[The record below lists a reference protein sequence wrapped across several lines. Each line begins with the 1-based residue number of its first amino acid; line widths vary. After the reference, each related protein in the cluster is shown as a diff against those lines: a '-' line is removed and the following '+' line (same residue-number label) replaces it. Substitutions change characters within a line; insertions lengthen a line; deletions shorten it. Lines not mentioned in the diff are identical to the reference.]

1 MTTTTPGTVTQTV
14 SASVLGQ
21 MEVALDGVPVDLG
34 TPKQRAL
41 VAALALSRGR
51 AVSVDGIVDLLW
63 GDTPPNGVSA
73 TLQAYVSQLRRVLE
87 PARQR
92 RTPATV
98 LVTVAPGYALQV
110 APGGLDAARF
120 EAAVMQT
127 HGVLQGLDLTGPPRL
142 TSAELTGVVGT
153 LDGALALWRGEPY
166 ADLGDAA
173 AAVAE
178 RARLEELRLVA
189 LEDRAVARLALGQ
202 HATVAAELEAL
213 TSAHPLRERL
223 WALRTLALTRAGRQ
237 AEALD
242 ALRRVRELLDE
253 ELGLEPSADLRDL
266 QTAVL
271 RQDPALEWTPPAAQP
286 AAVPAPAPATVPAPA
301 PATAPASLAV
311 PAPRAEPPVDL
322 PTGPAAV
329 APWPLCGREAE
340 LEALVA
346 LLDRSVSGRAS
357 CAVLTGE
364 PGIGKSRLAAEL
376 AARARARGVRVLRG
390 RCSQDDGAP
399 PLWPWRAVLERL
411 GTELSEADGEDV
423 GAAFRVWDR
432 ICAEVLRATEEGP
445 VLLVLDDLHW
455 ADASS
460 LRVLRLL
467 AETAPAATPL
477 LVIATWRSHPA
488 PDGLL
493 ADVAEALAR
502 QHPLRLELTGLE
514 PGAVGELF
522 AAVSERELADD
533 SAEVLQER
541 TDGNPFFLVEYARL
555 AASRHDAN
563 VPERPPTA
571 VAEVLRR
578 RIERL
583 PAETVSTLRFAALI
597 GRRFDVPTLAAA
609 SGRDEDDI
617 LDLVEPAVVAGL
629 VREDG
634 IDRFAFGHA
643 LVRDTLRSNV
653 AASRLARAHAAVA
666 RALEGRPERETEVA
680 RHWLAAGPSHAS
692 RAWRAA
698 VAAAAGAR
706 RLHAYDEAADLLRV
720 ALDVMPGDP
729 EATLR
734 DRYDTLMDLVEAYRW
749 AALLPSLVGCAEEAI
764 DVARR
769 MRDPEAVARAATS
782 ATQSSLW
789 RSAPPG
795 EVNGTVVAALRGSLE
810 RLPEGDGEL
819 RCRTLL
825 ALANELAEQTTFAER
840 AALVDEA
847 TAMARRLGDPRLVI
861 DTCLV
866 GFVALW
872 TAWTAGDRLDR
883 VTRAMELAR
892 HIGDEREFLVAAT
905 LRAAVLGELGRPTE
919 MFEAA
924 EVARSEAR
932 RLRIGYAEGVLHG
945 LEVPWLAMRGEF
957 EECERR
963 LADLRTLRRRL
974 AHTDMDEN
982 VAACLLALRLWQG
995 RAAEVIPVLRGLDT
1009 DRGEWAPTI
1018 AVYHWRAGLYDEA
1031 RWHHRQAGAP
1041 ITEDTEVPL
1050 HTVAHAAELSLYLAD
1065 ADLAQRCARRLTN
1078 YSGMAV
1084 SLGSS
1089 MALGPVD
1096 LYLACAAAAAG
1107 DAEAAHR
1114 DADAALDRARE
1125 WGLDALIAWFEGVRS
1140 TYGF

>member
-1 MTTTTPGTVTQTV
+1 VTQQVT
-14 SASVLGQ
+14 ASVLGQ
-21 MEVALDGVPVDLG
+21 VEVALDGVPVDLG

-87 PARQR
+87 PARLR
-92 RTPATV
+92 RAPATV

-120 EAAVMQT
+120 EGTVVDAHT
-127 HGVLQGLDLTGPPRL
+127 ILQGLDLTGPPTLTADRL
-142 TSAELTGVVGT
+142 TAVVAA

-166 ADLGDAA
+166 ADLGDAG

-253 ELGLEPSADLRDL
+253 ELGLEPSAELRDL

-271 RQDPALEWTPPAAQP
+271 RQDPSLEWVAPATDPAAPPAAP
-286 AAVPAPAPATVPAPA
+286 ADHRPAPLTVPAPRGGS
-301 PATAPASLAV
+301 PT
-311 PAPRAEPPVDL
+311 DL
-322 PTGPAAV
+322 PTDAAGATDAPTEPAAV
-329 APWPLCGREAE
+329 APWPLCGRDAE
-340 LEALVA
+340 LDALVA

-399 PLWPWRAVLERL
+399 PLWPWRAILDRI
-411 GTELSEADGEDV
+411 GAELPEADGEDV

-432 ICAEVLRATEEGP
+432 ICAEVLRATEDAP

-455 ADASS
+455 ADPSS

-467 AETAPAATPL
+467 ADTAPATSPL
-477 LVIATWRSHPA
+477 LVIGTWRSHPA
-488 PDGLL
+488 PEGLL

-502 QHPLRLELTGLE
+502 QHALRLELAGLE

-522 AAVSERELADD
+522 AAVSEREIADD
-533 SAEVLQER
+533 SAEALHER

-555 AASRHDAN
+555 AASRHDGT

-571 VAEVLRR
+571 VAEVLGR

-583 PAETVSTLRFAALI
+583 PADTVSTLRYAALI

-617 LDLVEPAVVAGL
+617 LDVVEPAIVAGL

-634 IDRFAFGHA
+634 IDRFVFGHA

-666 RALEGRPERETEVA
+666 QALEGQPDRETEVA
-680 RHWLAAGPSHAS
+680 RHWLAAGPSHAA

-698 VAAAAGAR
+698 VTAAAGAR

-720 ALDVMPGDP
+720 ALTVMPGDP

-749 AALLPSLVGCAEEAI
+749 AALLPSLVECAEEAI
-764 DVARR
+764 DVAKQ

-810 RLPEGDGEL
+810 RLPEGDGDL

-825 ALANELAEQTTFAER
+825 ALANELSEQATFAER

-861 DTCLV
+861 DACLV

-872 TAWTAGDRLDR
+872 TVWTAEDRLDR
-883 VTRAMELAR
+883 VTQAMELAR
-892 HIGDEREFLVAAT
+892 HIGEERDFLVAAT
-905 LRAAVLGELGRPTE
+905 LRAAVLGELGRPAE

-924 EVARSEAR
+924 ELAMAESR

-945 LEVPWLAMRGEF
+945 LVVPWLAMRGDF

-963 LADLRTLRRRL
+963 LEDLQTLRRRL

-982 VAACLLALRLWQG
+982 VAACLLAIRLWQG
-995 RAAEVIPVLRGLDT
+995 RAAEAIPVLRGLDSSM
-1009 DRGEWAPTI
+1009 GEWAPTI
-1018 AVYHWRAGLYDEA
+1018 SVYHWRAGLHDEA
-1031 RWHHRQAGAP
+1031 RWHHRQVGAP
-1041 ITEDTEVPL
+1041 ITEDNDVHL

-1065 ADLAQRCARRLTN
+1065 ADLARLCLGRITK

-1107 DAEAAHR
+1107 DLETAGR
-1114 DADAALDRARE
+1114 YADAALGRARE
-1125 WGLDALIAWFEGVRS
+1125 WGLRALIDWFEGVRS